1 MAVLRAGPLSSER
14 EAIKAA
20 FLANA
25 GLGDARRQP
34 LAGDASTRAYERLY
48 PATGPSL
55 IFMDQ
60 PPSQET
66 APCPPDATPE
76 QRATLGYNAL
86 ARLAAGRVEAFIDV
100 ACYLTSLGLSA
111 PKVIT
116 ADAPQGLAVFE
127 DLGDG
132 LFARLIEQ
140 GQDDAPLYDAAIDV
154 LVQLHRITPPDVLPG
169 GWPLLAYDDVALKT
183 GQDLFPQWFPNYRP
197 GLVFDDQVLADW
209 NAFWTPVRARGEA
222 GASVFCLRDYHAENL
237 IWLPERRGTARVG
250 LLDLQDALRAHPVWD
265 LSMLLHDARRDIS
278 PALEAACLGRYLNAA
293 QIKAPAAFLA
303 DYQAIGALNIVRI
316 IGVFSRLV
324 VRDGKT
330 RYATFM
336 PRMWGYLDRCL
347 KAPGMGELK
356 AWFDANVPVEA
367 RS

>member
-1 MAVLRAGPLSSER
+1 LSSES
-14 EAIKAA
+14 EAIKVA
-20 FLANA
+20 FLARA

-48 PATGPSL
+48 PAHGPSL

-60 PPSQET
+60 PPSGET
-66 APCPPDATPE
+66 APCPVDATPD
-76 QRATLGYNAL
+76 QRAALGYNAL

-100 ACYLTSLGLSA
+100 ARYLTSLGLSA
-111 PKVIT
+111 PQVIA
-116 ADAPQGLAVFE
+116 ADPPQGLAVLE

-140 GQDDAPLYDAAIDV
+140 GQDEGPLYDAAIDV
-154 LVQLHRITPPDVLPG
+154 LVQLHKTTPPDILPG
-169 GWPLLAYDDVALKT
+169 GWALLAYDDVALKT

-197 GLVFDDQVLADW
+197 GLVFGDQALADW
-209 NAFWTPVRARGEA
+209 NTFWAPVRTRGEV

-237 IWLPERRGTARVG
+237 IWLPDRRGTARVG
-250 LLDLQDALRAHPVWD
+250 LLDLQDAVRAHPVWD

-278 PALEAACLGRYLNAA
+278 PALEAACLGRYLSLARV
-293 QIKAPAAFLA
+293 KDPAVFLA
-303 DYQAIGALNIVRI
+303 DYHAIGALNIVRI

-330 RYATFM
+330 RYADFM
-336 PRMWGYLDRCL
+336 PRMWGYLERCL
-347 KAPGMGELK
+347 RAPGMDELK
-356 AWFDANVPVEA
+356 AWFDANVPVEV